1 MKSIRCNWIRRG
13 LLIVCILAS
22 AGVSLLWTS
31 NAYAVLPPRPT
42 VTEPSSDDDA
52 DDAATL
58 TSPVNQIYLRVTP
71 TDQTYW
77 TVVQW
82 QDAQG
87 VWRDVEGW
95 RGEASHSEISWW
107 VAEKDFG
114 KGPFRW
120 AIYPEG
126 GPFIERVEGSVIYRK
141 AQPMLAVSQPFF
153 LPTGASSSLGVFV
166 TVTADKE

>member
-1 MKSIRCNWIRRG
+1 MTSVSHKWISFG
-13 LLIVCILAS
+13 LLTLCILTS
-22 AGVSLLWTS
+22 AGLSLLWTS
-31 NAYAVLPPRPT
+31 NVYAVLPPRPT
-42 VTEPSSDDDA
+42 VSEPASDDNA
-52 DDAATL
+52 GNTITL
-58 TSPVNQIYLRVTP
+58 TSLVNQIYLRVTP
-71 TDQTYW
+71 TYPTYW

-82 QDAQG
+82 QDSQG

-95 RGEASHSEISWW
+95 RGEAAHGEISWW

-120 AIYPEG
+120 AIYPQG

-153 LPTGASSSLGVFV
+153 LPTGASSSLGVFL